1 MSDQRVKTAAAFGE
15 ATAKDSRSV
24 PIRYD
29 AGHVSHPL
37 VVNLERDRLPHPEM
51 SAAKGK

>member
-15 ATAKDSRSV
+15 ATAKDSGSA

-29 AGHVSHPL
+29 VGRISHL
-37 VVNLERDRLPHPEM
+37 LFVDLERDRLP
-51 SAAKGK
+51 